1 MALRFGTDGV
11 RGLANTELTP
21 DVAMALGRAAVE
33 VLGADGFVIGRDT
46 RRSGPMLEAALV
58 AGICSAGSDVELLGV
73 VPSPAVAWASASLNR
88 PGAVISASH
97 NPFADNGIKLFAPG
111 GLKLDDDIETRI
123 EAAYFA
129 LLGGGYGD
137 GGSGDAGSSESSDP
151 RSTVTGADVGTLAAS
166 GGIDGWIDE
175 VCASIGG
182 RTLDGLTIVLD
193 CANGSAS
200 GHGPRIFK
208 ALGATIHVIGD
219 DPNGINI
226 NDGYGSTDPTRLS
239 EAVVGWNAD
248 LGLAFDGD
256 ADRLIAVDNEGAV
269 VDGDRVLA
277 LLAVD
282 WAGRGQLR
290 HNTVVVTVM
299 SNLGFHRA
307 MAEAGIGVVT
317 TAVGDRYV
325 LQALD
330 DRHLS
335 LGGEQSG
342 HVICRDLATTGDG
355 ALSGVQLADTILRAG
370 VPLSRMAADAM
381 TTVPQILH
389 NIRLPQRDDG
399 LVARMAEEISRVEA
413 LFGAD
418 GRVLVRASGTEPLLR
433 VMVEHIDRRIADE
446 SCRQLV
452 SAAQRLVGP
461 S

>member
-33 VLGADGFVIGRDT
+33 VLGSDGFVIGRDT

-73 VPSPAVAWASASLNR
+73 VPTPAVAWASATRKRS
-88 PGAVISASH
+88 GAVISASH

-111 GLKLDDDIETRI
+111 GLKLDDSIETRI

-129 LLGGGYGD
+129 LLECGVGD
-137 GGSGDAGSSESSDP
+137 DGSAQAL
-151 RSTVTGADVGTLAAS
+151 STVTGADVGTVATG
-166 GGIDGWIDE
+166 GGIEGWIDE
-175 VCASIGG
+175 VCASVGG
-182 RTLDGLTIVLD
+182 RNLDGLTVVLD

-208 ALGATIHVIGD
+208 ALGATTHVIGD

-226 NDGYGSTDPTRLS
+226 NDGYGSTDPARLS
-239 EAVVGWNAD
+239 EAVVAWGAD

-256 ADRLIAVDNEGAV
+256 ADRLIAVDDKGTV
-269 VDGDRVLA
+269 VDGDRMLA

-282 WAGRGQLR
+282 WARKGQLR

-307 MAEAGIGVVT
+307 MAEAGIEVVT

-330 DRHLS
+330 DRQFS

-355 ALSGVQLADTILRAG
+355 VLSGVQLADTILRAEM
-370 VPLSRMAADAM
+370 PLSRMAADAM

-389 NIRLPQRDDG
+389 NIRLPRRDEG
-399 LVARMAEEISRVEA
+399 LVARMADEISRVEA
-413 LFGAD
+413 QFGTD

-433 VMVEHIDRRIADE
+433 VMVEHVDPQIADE
-446 SCRQLV
+446 SCKQLV
-452 SAAQRLVGP
+452 SAAQRLVASG
-461 S
+461 